1 MILGIRAD
9 RQVGLGRFVVY
20 FAIAALLPLTVGTA
34 DAGEKLTIGA
44 VEDVILLPWKVTL
57 PARIDTGAT
66 RSSLDARD
74 LTVRDNEV
82 VFTLP
87 DAYGGLELRLPI
99 IEWRVVRSAV
109 GKERRPVVEIELCLG
124 PKRFRTQV
132 NLSDRSRVQYPFL
145 VGRLALQG
153 RFLVDVSQSKVFPPS
168 CPEASSQ

>member
-1 MILGIRAD
+1 MLLLA
-9 RQVGLGRFVVY
+9 L
-20 FAIAALLPLTVGTA
+20 AALLPLAVGTV
-34 DAGEKLTIGA
+34 DAAEKLTIGA

-74 LTVRDNEV
+74 LTARNNEV

-87 DAYGGLELRLPI
+87 DEYGGLELRLPI

-132 NLSDRSRVQYPFL
+132 TLNDRSRVKYPFL
-145 VGRLALQG
+145 VGRRALQEH
-153 RFLVDVSQSKVFPPS
+153 FLVDVSRSNVFMPS
-168 CPEASSQ
+168 CAGARSQ